1 MRHLPALI
9 AAGALAAAAA
19 WLCAGGEAASA
30 GLPALALM
38 TFAVA
43 AFSGP
48 VR

>member
-1 MRHLPALI
+1 MRQVPALI
-9 AAGALAAAAA
+9 AAAALAGAAA
-19 WLCAGGEAASA
+19 WLCICGEAASA
-30 GLPALALM
+30 GLPSLALM

>member
-9 AAGALAAAAA
+9 AAGALAAAA

>member
-9 AAGALAAAAA
+9 AAGALAGAAA
-19 WLCAGGEAASA
+19 WLCAGAEAGQA
-30 GLPALALM
+30 GLPTLALM
-38 TFAVA
+38 SFAVA